1 MDARGGVQA
10 GAAITL
16 DASQQRAVELFES
29 RSNVALFGRAGCGKS
44 EVLRR
49 MVASA
54 VASYGR
60 EAIAITALAG
70 SVAFIIGGQTLH
82 SLFSMDTRPLSRE
95 AWLRETLRRPDVCR
109 RLNQLRVVFVDEVC
123 TVSSSLFSRLA
134 YVMRRVAPPHMQHL
148 PFGGCQLVGMWPP
161 VPLALLYGCLF
172 FVQLMV
178 PTVDGFFQCA
188 MCQATDWCEPGFPFY
203 ASLFKAF
210 SFLLLCTAAG
220 DPLQIVP
227 VGVSDTSLDRM
238 VFDCAAWRS
247 TFGGAA
253 GKVLCLTGN
262 HRQAQD
268 ADFQRMLD
276 RVRWGRAGA
285 QDVNRLNSTSSNDV
299 LGPVTRL
306 RIKKVAVQAM
316 NKERLARIAS
326 PLVEFSAEDVILTAD
341 LSLADEA
348 VASLRSCVDL
358 SVVLKLE
365 SLVILTRK
373 LGNVAPGARG
383 VVKRF
388 IVAGDQ
394 GVDTVTEVECDFDG
408 ELIIVGRSRFSAYDS
423 TGTELAFCE
432 QIPLLLGWAITV
444 HRAQGL
450 TLDAV
455 EIDFQLDS
463 WSTAGLVYTAL
474 SRARSFSCLRVQ
486 GLRRDLIHASRS
498 AVAYYAKQLEE
509 GNIDPA
515 EDGRPPIESSVGTG
529 TALVV

>member
-1 MDARGGVQA
+1 
-10 GAAITL
+10 
-16 DASQQRAVELFES
+16 
-29 RSNVALFGRAGCGKS
+29 
-44 EVLRR
+44 
-49 MVASA
+49 
-54 VASYGR
+54 
-60 EAIAITALAG
+60 
-70 SVAFIIGGQTLH
+70 
-82 SLFSMDTRPLSRE
+82 
-95 AWLRETLRRPDVCR
+95 
-109 RLNQLRVVFVDEVC
+109 
-123 TVSSSLFSRLA
+123 
-134 YVMRRVAPPHMQHL
+134 
-148 PFGGCQLVGMWPP
+148 
-161 VPLALLYGCLF
+161 
-172 FVQLMV
+172 
-178 PTVDGFFQCA
+178 
-188 MCQATDWCEPGFPFY
+188 
-203 ASLFKAF
+203 
-210 SFLLLCTAAG
+210 
-220 DPLQIVP
+220 VP

-432 QIPLLLGWAITV
+432 QVPLLLGWAITV
-444 HRAQGL
+444 HRAQGM

-498 AVAYYAKQLEE
+498 AVAYYSKQLEE